1 MAGVGLYL
9 LANYSR
15 DFAPLGSGTE
25 NRTLRIRN
33 YGIMGNNMGPLA
45 KLRLEASSCDRN
57 AASAALTLISLAVL
71 TNSSFCSA
79 SLRVV

>member
-1 MAGVGLYL
+1 MAGVGGYL
-9 LANYSR
+9 LVNYSCVC
-15 DFAPLGSGTE
+15 APLDSGTE

-57 AASAALTLISLAVL
+57 AASAAFTLISLAVL
-71 TNSSFCSA
+71 TNSFFCSA
-79 SLRVV
+79 SLHVV